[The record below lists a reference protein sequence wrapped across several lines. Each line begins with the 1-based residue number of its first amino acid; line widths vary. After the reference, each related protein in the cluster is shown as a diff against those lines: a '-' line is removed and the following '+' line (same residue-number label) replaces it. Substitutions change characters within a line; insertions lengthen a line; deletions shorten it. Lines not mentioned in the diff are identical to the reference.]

1 MDKILEKAKEL
12 RIAIE
17 ETSEYKEYIKNKE
30 LLEKN
35 KDVIELKHNIAN
47 LRAEGK
53 FIEADRLQV
62 FYNNHPL
69 LSFHFAIQDFCSY
82 TSNGGFKIVNL
93 HCFERAHQLIHQLRI
108 ELTHTECKFHAYRLN
123 AGEFLDIGHV
133 L

>member
-17 ETSEYKEYIKNKE
+17 ETNEYKEYIKNKE

-35 KDVIELKHNIAN
+35 EDVIELKHSIAN

-53 FIEADRLQV
+53 LVEADRLQV

-69 LSFHFAIQDFCSY
+69 V
-82 TSNGGFKIVNL
+82 SNYEASKEAL
-93 HCFERAHQLIHQLRI
+93 YQLLKTI
-108 ELTHTECKFHAYRLN
+108 ESIL
-123 AGEFLDIGHV
+123 
-133 L
+133 